1 MTSPFAPSAGGSGN
15 SSYASPIG
23 LDRLVRKEVSLG
35 AIRELTW
42 PEEHIGLRTVA
53 PFLEVETDDVIF
65 EYLKGGLQD
74 GLGPARAEDAEAELS
89 QKDELVY
96 GSGRAAV
103 IDWAL
108 KDKYT
113 ASDVTRYRDDLLL
126 AQLAQGSES
135 GLALNSPFRS
145 VENFNARVAR
155 HDAARRRKLDNRI
168 EWMIMSQAIET
179 GGIAYNDGR
188 IKFTVNYGRPAGQH
202 NQPISAL
209 NAAIAAGPNGR
220 WNGGTDHDPIGDI
233 QAISDYMW
241 DTYGVRPR
249 RAITSQKVLNTMWLS
264 SRFTALSGLV
274 VGGTPSSPI
283 DLRYLMPNFDQQA
296 AIDIVQRATG
306 VVFEAYDSVYWT
318 RPVGSTT
325 RTKNRFTSE
334 SKIFFLPDMGD
345 LGEIDDTEIG
355 FAKTLTAP
363 HPEGNWSPGYYE
375 WEQETRDPWM
385 TVRGSGI
392 KAFPIFPYME
402 YTYTADA
409 FTNKDGSTVG

>member
-1 MTSPFAPSAGGSGN
+1 MTSPFAPSAAGGQGGS
-15 SSYASPIG
+15 YFASAIG

-35 AIRELTW
+35 AIREMPV
-42 PEEHIGLRTVA
+42 PEDHIGLTIA
-53 PFLEVETDDVIF
+53 PFLPVESDDVIF

-96 GSGRAAV
+96 GSGRAAI

-108 KDKYT
+108 KDRYS

-126 AQLAQGSES
+126 AQLTQGSES
-135 GLALNSPFRS
+135 GLQLNSPFRS
-145 VENFNARVAR
+145 VENFNQRVAR
-155 HDAARRRKLDNRI
+155 HDAARRRRLDNRL
-168 EWMIMSQAIET
+168 EWLVMSQAIET

-202 NQPISAL
+202 NQPISAK
-209 NAAIAAGPNGR
+209 NPAIAG
-220 WNGGTDHDPIGDI
+220 GGTAGAWNTGTAHDPIGDLMG
-233 QAISDYMW
+233 ISDYMW
-241 DTYGVRPR
+241 DTHGVRPK
-249 RAITSQKVLNTMWLS
+249 RAITSQKNLNYMWTS

-283 DLRYLMPNFDQQA
+283 DMRYVMPGFDQQA
-296 AIDIVQRATG
+296 AIEAVQRATNITFD
-306 VVFEAYDSVYWT
+306 VYDSVYWT
-318 RPVGSTT
+318 RPIGSGT

-334 SKIFFLPDMGD
+334 SKIFFLPDTGD

-355 FAKTLTAP
+355 FAKMLTSP
-363 HPEGNWSPGYYE
+363 HPEGNWGTGFYE
-375 WEQETRDPWM
+375 WEDESRDPWM
-385 TVRGSGI
+385 HVRGNGI

-402 YTYTADA
+402 YTYTADV
-409 FTNKDGSTVG
+409 TVNKA